1 MRKIRFFI
9 KFPEGNLSFFKI
21 IDKDYGE
28 TESQKNVEITKRSGK
43 QKIKYKRVEKYYYD
57 ISSSITYEINSCTS
71 IHFQPKRYRLN

>member
-28 TESQKNVEITKRSGK
+28 TESQENVEITK
-43 QKIKYKRVEKYYYD
+43 KIWQAKK
-57 ISSSITYEINSCTS
+57 
-71 IHFQPKRYRLN
+71 

>member
-1 MRKIRFFI
+1 MSKQYTMRKIRFFI

-43 QKIKYKRVEKYYYD
+43 QKIKYKR
-57 ISSSITYEINSCTS
+57 
-71 IHFQPKRYRLN
+71 